1 MILHD
6 TKTLSKIIRK
16 CAGKKW
22 FTSRRGQVEY
32 KYRFVS
38 VCDADG
44 WDNKLYTIKVN
55 IEVEITKSPY
65 LHRSWYSSIE
75 ARENKSIR
83 SDFYY
88 QDNDELRSLLK
99 LFSCDPHRLVIKSI
113 KRKK

>member
-16 CAGKKW
+16 CTGKKW

-55 IEVEITKSPY
+55 IEVEVIKSPY
-65 LHRSWYSSIE
+65 QHRSWYSSVDD
-75 ARENKSIR
+75 REN
-83 SDFYY
+83 
-88 QDNDELRSLLK
+88 
-99 LFSCDPHRLVIKSI
+99 
-113 KRKK
+113 